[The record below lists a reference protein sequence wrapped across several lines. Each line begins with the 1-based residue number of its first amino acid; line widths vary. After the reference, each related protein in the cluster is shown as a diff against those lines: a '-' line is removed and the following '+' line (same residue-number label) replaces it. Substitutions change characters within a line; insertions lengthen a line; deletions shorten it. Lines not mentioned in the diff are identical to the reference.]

1 MNEFLFSL
9 PSRVLLIIFF
19 DFWCL
24 ADFMCVLLLLLLVC
38 ELFDFY
44 NLFVVEPIKYK
55 PVDDDQISWQWK

>member
-9 PSRVLLIIFF
+9 PSGVLLIIFF

-24 ADFMCVLLLLLLVC
+24 ADFMCVLLLVC

-44 NLFVVEPIKYK
+44 NLFVVESIKYK